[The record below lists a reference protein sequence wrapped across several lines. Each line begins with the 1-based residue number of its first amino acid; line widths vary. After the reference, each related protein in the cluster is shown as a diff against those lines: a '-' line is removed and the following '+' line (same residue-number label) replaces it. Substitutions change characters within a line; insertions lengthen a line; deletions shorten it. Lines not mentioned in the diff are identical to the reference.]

1 MERID
6 LGFTDAEP
14 TMVFGPQDVVVLL
27 PCTDRPAL
35 PRLRPGL
42 LHLTLAAP
50 CIGGENRGMDPVVAV
65 LETVM
70 PGSASQRQVHGER
83 TARARGVNGES
94 TAGARRVYQSMHTAA
109 RISRHA

>member
-14 TMVFGPQDVVVLL
+14 TVVFDPRDVVALL

-35 PRLRPGL
+35 PRLCPGL

-50 CIGGENRGMDPVVAV
+50 CISGENRGIDPAVAV

-83 TARARGVNGES
+83 TASERRVNGE
-94 TAGARRVYQSMHTAA
+94 
-109 RISRHA
+109 